1 MTPYKI
7 HICLKL
13 KTQDSVSCLSCFVNS
28 EMEEPH
34 SRPRGPEYEG
44 SNNCK
49 YDQKGKTN
57 SQLRMKVKLILNKG
71 HTIGKVLILDISAKK
86 YFGWDSFVTIG
97 PCQNSNDVRTR
108 QNRDEQGREGGK
120 KESRPCWLIFLSP
133 LWHSHSRL
141 ILSFSSHHPVPRIW
155 SALLIIHEN

>member
-1 MTPYKI
+1 
-7 HICLKL
+7 
-13 KTQDSVSCLSCFVNS
+13 
-28 EMEEPH
+28 MEEPH
-34 SRPRGPEYEG
+34 SRPRGPECEG

-71 HTIGKVLILDISAKK
+71 HTIGMVLILDISAKK

-108 QNRDEQGREGGK
+108 QNRDEQGRGGRKEGVT
-120 KESRPCWLIFLSP
+120 S
-133 LWHSHSRL
+133 
-141 ILSFSSHHPVPRIW
+141 
-155 SALLIIHEN
+155 LLINISLTLVTFSLGANPLFLQSSPRAPHLVCIAHYS